1 MSTELERIR
10 LTDSGMEDIM
20 SEKFEDLVNAVKA
33 NELVRKIRKQEEVK
47 KGHPVVVVLAIVG
60 AVVAVAAIAYAVYR
74 YMNPKYADFD
84 ADFDYDD
91 FEDEFEDFDD
101 DDKSDD
107 TFGSSGK

>member
-1 MSTELERIR
+1 MRIR
-10 LTDSGMEDIM
+10 LADSGMEDTM
-20 SEKFEDLVNAVKA
+20 REKYEDIISAVKA
-33 NELVRKIRKQEEVK
+33 NELVKKIRKQEEVK

-91 FEDEFEDFDD
+91 FEDEFDDFDD
-101 DDKSDD
+101 DSKADD
-107 TFGSSGK
+107 SFASSGK